1 MLIEAM
7 PVEGDSTKF
16 IISNQFVLLDS
27 EKRIRGFYDISLRS
41 ELDRLED
48 EIKVQL
54 VEEVRNNPLKV
65 ERK

>member
-1 MLIEAM
+1 
-7 PVEGDSTKF
+7 
-16 IISNQFVLLDS
+16 
-27 EKRIRGFYDISLRS
+27 
-41 ELDRLED
+41 LDRLED

>member
-1 MLIEAM
+1 M
-7 PVEGDSTKF
+7 
-16 IISNQFVLLDS
+16 LDS

-54 VEEVRNNPLKV
+54 VEEVRNNPIKSREEV
-65 ERK
+65 NNGNDRRRKKI

>member
-1 MLIEAM
+1 
-7 PVEGDSTKF
+7 
-16 IISNQFVLLDS
+16 LLDS